1 MATMWSLTV
10 LRRANVKAVAKLS
23 TTILSILV
31 VAILLGLP
39 AVALVLGN
47 VTATAPYGHDGAYG
61 SLASFL
67 EAHVDPIKALG
78 SYDRTE
84 AVLPDFPGA
93 EDWRILENE
102 IELSRITESVNFAK
116 PDMSETDIQNIVEFL
131 SALTDEAALSGRLG
145 IPVTVPSELPFD
157 H

>member
-47 VTATAPYGHDGAYG
+47 VTATAQIRPRCGASRKRG
-61 SLASFL
+61 KLSH
-67 EAHVDPIKALG
+67 AHG
-78 SYDRTE
+78 
-84 AVLPDFPGA
+84 
-93 EDWRILENE
+93 
-102 IELSRITESVNFAK
+102 
-116 PDMSETDIQNIVEFL
+116 
-131 SALTDEAALSGRLG
+131 
-145 IPVTVPSELPFD
+145 
-157 H
+157 